1 MVKKIHGITLF
12 GEANLTPNPL
22 MILTNEMLI

>member
-1 MVKKIHGITLF
+1 MVKKIHGITLL

-22 MILTNEMLI
+22 MILTKMKC